1 MDTMVVRKTMV
12 FLVGYL
18 LIGWVVW
25 IFVNLLRRLFRLDA
39 LVTST
44 GKHIVPRIYRQ
55 FWDELNN
62 TDFHFLKKFSTVP
75 RALLLLLVPGVV
87 VLLFHLL
94 LLLDLVLLLVVVVH
108 QHHLG
113 LHWLW
118 FGLF

>member
-1 MDTMVVRKTMV
+1 MPWS
-12 FLVGYL
+12 L
-18 LIGWVVW
+18 LLENMLSQEYID
-25 IFVNLLRRLFRLDA
+25 IL
-39 LVTST
+39 
-44 GKHIVPRIYRQ
+44 
-55 FWDELNN
+55 WDELNN
-62 TDFHFLKKFSTVP
+62 TDFYFLKKFSTVP

-94 LLLDLVLLLVVVVH
+94 LLLDLVLLVVVLER

>member
-1 MDTMVVRKTMV
+1 MAARKTIV

-55 FWDELNN
+55 FWDDLNN

-75 RALLLLLVPGVV
+75 RALLLLLLPGVV
-87 VLLFHLL
+87 ALLLHLL
-94 LLLDLVLLLVVVVH
+94 LLLDRGVLVVVVR

-113 LHWLW
+113 LHWL
-118 FGLF
+118 

>member
-1 MDTMVVRKTMV
+1 MNTMVARKTIV

-75 RALLLLLVPGVV
+75 RALLLLLLPGVV
-87 VLLFHLL
+87 ALLLHLL
-94 LLLDLVLLLVVVVH
+94 LLLVHVLLVVVVR
-108 QHHLG
+108 
-113 LHWLW
+113 
-118 FGLF
+118 